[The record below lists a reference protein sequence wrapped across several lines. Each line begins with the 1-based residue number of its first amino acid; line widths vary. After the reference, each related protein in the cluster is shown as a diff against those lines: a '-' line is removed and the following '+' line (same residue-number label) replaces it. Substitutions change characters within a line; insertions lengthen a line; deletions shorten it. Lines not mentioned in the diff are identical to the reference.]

1 MADELIDELILDP
14 SKEVRRSIVDQALKK
29 GKEAGAW
36 LLQTI
41 NPFDAPADDT
51 NYALSRELKKWAKD
65 KGIDENDTAGML
77 QSIQDNN
84 KRVLLGDKNYTYY
97 DPFSQSRAN
106 RYAQNAVEE
115 IGGSLI
121 GAGVGKLASKALSPL
136 ASKSGKV
143 LSKSTNSKLR
153 KVGKFLS
160 KYGQEAQQSAANI
173 LRKEPFTGK
182 EVQELIRDMS
192 KEISPNDALDNL
204 LSSNSGKAWSKLP
217 KKLQKNA
224 QKVLQ
229 GDEVWEKIEND
240 LLLENSLP
248 KLLKNENLTGETPEA
263 VAKQIQNI
271 LLTEVDPKQFT
282 PGKNLTDEITQS
294 IEKIGWENLSK
305 QEKRDFEKKLF
316 KARELSTVDDP
327 KKAAEAIRRNTGL
340 PFYEEPVNRALDKAI
355 QRAKNKQAAM
365 SVGNAAALGA
375 IIAPIAADTKTQGE
389 IEKDLLARSLA
400 DERTLWER
408 NSEFITSQDTA
419 YRNLKKPVTEAF
431 RARGFSPKEYQKQ
444 HYFNPSL
451 LPKGEADRYL
461 QEISDRYNL
470 PYDPNW
476 DSYSKGLAIGNYRQ
490 LQRYAER
497 LKVQNDSRKII
508 KLVYAVDKNA
518 SKELPSNIDLE
529 KARQLFSEDLA
540 RRGFENVELT
550 DAQVA
555 QIYNSIYERRKN

>member
-14 SKEVRRSIVDQALKK
+14 SKEVQRSIVDQALKK

-36 LLQTI
+36 VLQTI

-51 NYALSRELKKWAKD
+51 NYALSRELKKWAKS
-65 KGIDENDTAGML
+65 KGIDENDTAGIL

-97 DPFSQSRAN
+97 DPFSRSRAN

-182 EVQELIRDMS
+182 EVQELVRDMG
-192 KEISPNDALDNL
+192 KEISINDALDNL
-204 LSSNSGKAWSKLP
+204 LYSAIDEHWEKLP
-217 KKLQKNA
+217 KKLQEKL
-224 QKVLQ
+224 QKGLQ
-229 GDEVWEKIEND
+229 DDKVWKKIEKD
-240 LLLENSLP
+240 LYVENLLP
-248 KLLKNENLTGETPEA
+248 VLLKNENTAGETPEA
-263 VAKQIQNI
+263 VAKQIRNI
-271 LLTEVDPKQFT
+271 LLAEEDPKLFT
-282 PGKNLTDEITQS
+282 PGKNLEDTINQS
-294 IEKIGWENLSK
+294 IEKIGRNNLSK
-305 QEKRDFEKKLF
+305 QEKRDFATKKL
-316 KARELSTVDDP
+316 KAQKLATADDP
-327 KKAAEAIRRNTGL
+327 KKAAEVIRINTSK

-355 QRAKNKQAAM
+355 QRAKKKQVAM
-365 SVGNAAALGA
+365 SVGGAARLGA
-375 IIAPIAADTKTQGE
+375 IIAPIAANAKNQSE
-389 IEKDLLARSLA
+389 IEKDLLARSLV

-408 NSEFITSQDTA
+408 NSEFITSKDTA

-451 LPKGEADRYL
+451 LPKGEADGYL